1 MKKGKTMMT
10 ATRKVI
16 DVTWEKLSGKHISL
30 GTLALCVVAYGMMFA
45 WMDENFISEAQGAQI
60 SINVEAN
67 HALIIDFKDE
77 YRIKNA
83 LDSVR
88 ALKYQ
93 RDNLEEKELRDG
105 PSALLTAR
113 KRENKAD
120 MDIATEYKNCV
131 MLPINIRPKC
141 HFLRE

>member
-1 MKKGKTMMT
+1 MMVARKT
-10 ATRKVI
+10 I

-30 GTLALCVVAYGMMFA
+30 GTLVLCVVAYGIMFT

-60 SINVEAN
+60 STNVEAN
-67 HALIIDFKDE
+67 HSLIMDFKDE

-93 RDNLEEKELRDG
+93 RDDLEEKELRDG
-105 PSALLTAR
+105 KSELLTIR
-113 KRENKAD
+113 RRENKAD
-120 MDIATEYKNCV
+120 LEIATEYKNCV
-131 MLPINIRPKC
+131 ILPILIRPKC